1 MSINYRNKHLKLYGR
16 VCGGFLVHC
25 CLLIGYWDWVQGGN
39 PLYPA
44 VKCLSSCW
52 GQIWRIFF
60 ISFAK
65 RTWHIQFLAA
75 KIFSGS
81 KKNFIPPKLAIFW
94 GFRHFPKI
102 EGPFPKFTSFD
113 NLFFTQESVWKPS
126 VILLLCLSHLWKLL
140 VPLSWPFFSIYN
152 CNDKL
157 EQCHLVYVFNKNHN
171 ANPHL
176 QWEKLFPELR
186 DRPSS
191 LGKGP
196 SPKKRSILGAKTPRK
211 CTKFF
216 SRLPNIYKIYILQ
229 KKMVQIDQSCPQQRS
244 E

>member
-1 MSINYRNKHLKLYGR
+1 MLSRSAFFSFQFQYWAKKFWKSSNHILWFSGGVRQGWFSTLLYP
-16 VCGGFLVHC
+16 VS
-25 CLLIGYWDWVQGGN
+25 LLIGYWDWVQGGN

-75 KIFSGS
+75 KFFSGS

-140 VPLSWPFFSIYN
+140 VPLSWPFFQY
-152 CNDKL
+152 
-157 EQCHLVYVFNKNHN
+157 
-171 ANPHL
+171 L
-176 QWEKLFPELR
+176 Q
-186 DRPSS
+186 
-191 LGKGP
+191 
-196 SPKKRSILGAKTPRK
+196 
-211 CTKFF
+211 
-216 SRLPNIYKIYILQ
+216 
-229 KKMVQIDQSCPQQRS
+229 QQW
-244 E
+244 

>member
-1 MSINYRNKHLKLYGR
+1 MLLMMLMHWCCWYADAPVLLILLMQQYLIKMKISMTYSFSSTLLYP
-16 VCGGFLVHC
+16 VS
-25 CLLIGYWDWVQGGN
+25 LLIGYWDWVQGGN

-81 KKNFIPPKLAIFW
+81 KKTFIPKKLAIFW
-94 GFRHFPKI
+94 GIRHFPKI

-140 VPLSWPFFSIYN
+140 VPLSWPLS
-152 CNDKL
+152 
-157 EQCHLVYVFNKNHN
+157 VFTR
-171 ANPHL
+171 AL
-176 QWEKLFPELR
+176 I
-186 DRPSS
+186 S
-191 LGKGP
+191 
-196 SPKKRSILGAKTPRK
+196 
-211 CTKFF
+211 
-216 SRLPNIYKIYILQ
+216 
-229 KKMVQIDQSCPQQRS
+229 
-244 E
+244 